1 MESLP
6 HLWTPSRKLKA
17 AKYSG
22 FHGYNNL
29 TLFLSPHTVRTFL
42 KRHLA
47 EGSCTCRDHTA
58 PRNGKSRKGWEKR
71 ERLCDRDNLIPVMMN
86 KDLLMN
92 KEQRKMS
99 SWGKKYTFGRIIK
112 GIYKGIFIDS
122 PLKSSQIISFN
133 NLEVRLKMF

>member
-47 EGSCTCRDHTA
+47 EGSYTCRDRTA

-86 KDLLMN
+86 KDLLTN

-99 SWGKKYTFGRIIK
+99 SWGKK
-112 GIYKGIFIDS
+112 IYF
-122 PLKSSQIISFN
+122 
-133 NLEVRLKMF
+133 